1 MKKLVERLQTP
12 LWAACVIAAF
22 ITTHLPPS
30 KLPSTPWLSDKVEH
44 IVGYFGLGFISA
56 WRFRQSLTPPNAIR
70 NAFAILAC
78 LCAYAALDE
87 LTQPWFGRSA
97 ELADGL
103 ADLAG
108 ASIGI
113 SLYLVY
119 HGLSRRLRG

>member
-1 MKKLVERLQTP
+1 MTKLVQRLQTP
-12 LWAACVIAAF
+12 LWAACLIAAF
-22 ITTHLPPS
+22 VATHLPPS
-30 KLPSTPWLSDKVEH
+30 ELPSTPWLSDKVEH
-44 IVGYFGLGFISA
+44 IVGYFGLGFITA
-56 WRFRQSLTPPNAIR
+56 WRFRQSLIPPSAIR
-70 NAFAILAC
+70 KALVILGC
-78 LCAYAALDE
+78 LCLYAAFDE

-113 SLYLVY
+113 SVYLVY